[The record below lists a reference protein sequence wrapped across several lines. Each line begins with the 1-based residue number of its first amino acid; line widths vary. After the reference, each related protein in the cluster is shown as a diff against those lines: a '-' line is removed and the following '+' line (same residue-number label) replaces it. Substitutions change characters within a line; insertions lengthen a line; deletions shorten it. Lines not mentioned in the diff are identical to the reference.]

1 MAYIARGYKTCKDA
15 WQAAYGISNRRLE
28 EALKWF
34 TNGLV
39 IAGENKLN
47 SLGQRHKTNAAK
59 AWMRLFFNRVG
70 DKMPDTLAIN
80 LPSYLDNRIIYGYLK
95 DEFSA
100 LGEEMICYSQ
110 FCRIMKLDFPDVSI
124 PKVKITEA
132 CEFSILIHDMI
143 KQI

>member
-1 MAYIARGYKTCKDA
+1 MASSLS
-15 WQAAYGISNRRLE
+15 ISNRRLE

-47 SLGQRHKTNAAK
+47 SLGQRHRTNGAK

-95 DEFSA
+95 DGFSP
-100 LGEEMICYSQ
+100 LGEKIICYSQ
-110 FCRIMKLDFPDVSI
+110 FCCIKNFDFPDVS
-124 PKVKITEA
+124 TS
-132 CEFSILIHDMI
+132 FYFNT
-143 KQI
+143 